1 MCLWLIKIAAVSSCT
16 YRFHYLESADL
27 NSLCVLRK
35 KGEKAL
41 GLLPPLPSIAS
52 VDMPQFHLKQGMHEA
67 FQSVLFPCVFFVVVG
82 GGFFFFFL
90 LIFV

>member
-67 FQSVLFPCVFFVVVG
+67 FQSVFCFPVVFLLVVVFF
-82 GGFFFFFL
+82 FSFNL
-90 LIFV
+90 CLIC